1 MNVRPKKFLCGWTK
15 AFNFM
20 LLGAFGLL
28 HMKAK
33 LFLQKISYRRTD
45 RHTHVIRV
53 STDPLDV

>member
-1 MNVRPKKFLCGWTK
+1 MNVRPKKFLGGCTK
-15 AFNFM
+15 AFM